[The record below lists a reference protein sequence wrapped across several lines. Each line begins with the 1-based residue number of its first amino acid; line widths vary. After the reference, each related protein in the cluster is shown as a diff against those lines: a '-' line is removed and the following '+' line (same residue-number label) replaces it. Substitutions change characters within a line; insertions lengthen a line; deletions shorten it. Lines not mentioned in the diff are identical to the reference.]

1 VAVAGGLI
9 ALSAGFPGLLLLAV
23 MVVGINVSSLS
34 RVKQQE
40 IGDEMGFAY
49 RALLEHRPAD
59 AEQVAVTVL
68 DRKPSGPTLR
78 SASELL
84 GWARLWQGD
93 QPGAEQAVQ
102 RYAHAGAPSAMFRG
116 AQALA
121 GGRLVEGVSVMTWA
135 FVNEPPG
142 PTQALGAVAVAGTG
156 QTRPLVSDL
165 LAIEGMTGVQ
175 AALGFRTLLGVA
187 GYHREAETVTS
198 MLAADGR
205 AGLPAA

>member
-1 VAVAGGLI
+1 
-9 ALSAGFPGLLLLAV
+9 

-49 RALLEHRPAD
+49 RALIEHRPAD
-59 AEQVAVTVL
+59 AEQVALTVL
-68 DRKPSGPTLR
+68 ARKPSGPTLR

-93 QPGAEQAVQ
+93 QAGAEQAVQ

-121 GGRLVEGVSVMTWA
+121 AGRLVEGVSVMTWA
-135 FVNEPPG
+135 FANEPPG

-156 QTRPLVSDL
+156 QTRPLV
-165 LAIEGMTGVQ
+165 TR
-175 AALGFRTLLGVA
+175 AAAPRGHGRGA
-187 GYHREAETVTS
+187 GRV
-198 MLAADGR
+198 
-205 AGLPAA
+205 GLPHAARVRRLPPRGRDRRPRCWPPTAAPVCPAA